1 MARHTDNST
10 PAEECGQHHVR
21 HPGRSSP
28 AGITDNWPE
37 RVAVSTAELEA
48 IEIWLKPLLDEI
60 FGAGNA

>member
-1 MARHTDNST
+1 MARRTDNST
-10 PAEECGQHHVR
+10 SIGENGPRHVR
-21 HPGRSSP
+21 QPGASSL
-28 AGITDNWPE
+28 ASITDDWPE